1 MSESEAAHA
10 APSDG
15 GTSAEERRP
24 EEIREEIKETREEL
38 GDTVAAVAE
47 KTDVKKQA
55 QAKVED
61 VKAQAQEKAE
71 EVKAQAAAKAEEAQT
86 LAKQNPQPL
95 AIAGAVIGLLML
107 WRLLRR

>member
-1 MSESEAAHA
+1 MSETNPANTAASGA
-10 APSDG
+10 
-15 GTSAEERRP
+15 TSGEEKSP
-24 EEIREEIKETREEL
+24 EEIRAEIEETREDL

-61 VKAQAQEKAE
+61 VKEQAQAKVED
-71 EVKAQAAAKAEEAQT
+71 VKAQAAAKADEAQT
-86 LAKQNPQPL
+86 LAKQNPRPL
-95 AIAGAVIGLLML
+95 AIAGAVIGLLVL